1 MSTITVNQDP
11 KDEAFGQNPYPTYQ
25 RWRQL
30 APAVYWQQ
38 YQMHCFSRHA
48 EVNAILRDKRFGR
61 QILHLYTREQL
72 GWPPPADHLR
82 DFYQIERNSL
92 LELEPPE
99 HSRLRRLVNK
109 AFVSRQ
115 IAQLAPRIEAIAQQL
130 LDTLPTD
137 GSSFDLLAS
146 YANILPVRV
155 IACQLGVPD
164 ANTNQL
170 LRWSHAMVA
179 MYQARR
185 DLPLELA
192 ANQAASEFGAYVR
205 GLLRAPQ
212 ADQGEH
218 LLAQLIRAA
227 RSSENKL
234 SEDELLSTVVLLLNA
249 GHEAT
254 VHSLGNAVKC
264 LLEQYGDRAAS
275 AFLAQPQQQLEEALR
290 FDPPLHMFTRYA
302 LAEFEFAGVQLQ
314 AGTEVGL
321 LLAAANRDPRVFA
334 NPDSYQAD
342 RNPNPH
348 LSFGAGIHFCL
359 GAPLAR
365 LELLC
370 ALRALWQRFPKLK
383 LAQPPQYQNS
393 YHFHGLQQLMV
404 YPGK

>member
-1 MSTITVNQDP
+1 MITVNQDP

-82 DFYQIERNSL
+82 DFYQIEHNSL

-130 LDTLPTD
+130 LDTLPAD

-192 ANQAASEFGAYVR
+192 ANQAAREFGSYVR
-205 GLLRAPQ
+205 GLLRAPR

-275 AFLAQPQQQLEEALR
+275 AFLGQPQQQLEEALR

-314 AGTEVGL
+314 PGTEVGL
-321 LLAAANRDPRVFA
+321 LLAAANRDPRVFT
-334 NPDSYQAD
+334 NPDSYQAG

>member
-1 MSTITVNQDP
+1 MITVAQNP
-11 KDEAFGQNPYPTYQ
+11 EDEAFGQNPYPIYR

-30 APAVYWQQ
+30 GPAVYWQQ

-72 GWPPPADHLR
+72 GWEQPQQHLR

-92 LELEPPE
+92 LELEPPK
-99 HSRLRRLVNK
+99 HSRLRRLISK

-115 IAQLAPRIEAIAQQL
+115 VASLAPRINTIAHQL
-130 LDTLPTD
+130 LADLPQD

-146 YANILPVRV
+146 YANLLPVRV
-155 IACQLGVPD
+155 IASQLGVPD
-164 ANTNQL
+164 DNSSQL

-185 DLPLELA
+185 DRALELA
-192 ANQAASEFGAYVR
+192 ANKAAIEFGAYVR
-205 GLLRAPQ
+205 GLLRAPG
-212 ADQGEH
+212 ADRGEH
-218 LLAQLIRAA
+218 LLAQLIRSAHN
-227 RSSENKL
+227 SEDQLN
-234 SEDELLSTVVLLLNA
+234 EDELLSTVILLLNA

-264 LLEQYGDRAAS
+264 LLEQYGDHAAS
-275 AFLAQPQQQLEEALR
+275 AFRAQPEQQLEEALR

-302 LAEFEFAGVQLQ
+302 LAEFEFAGVQLKPG
-314 AGTEVGL
+314 AEVGL
-321 LLAAANRDPRVFA
+321 LLAAANRDPRVFSD
-334 NPDSYQAD
+334 PDSYRAD
-342 RNPNPH
+342 RALNPH

-370 ALRALWQRFPKLK
+370 ALSALWQRYPRLR
-383 LAQPPQYQNS
+383 LAQPAQYQNS
-393 YHFHGLQQLMV
+393 YHFHGLRQLMV
-404 YPGK
+404 YCPR

>member
-1 MSTITVNQDP
+1 MITVDQNPEDA
-11 KDEAFGQNPYPTYQ
+11 AFGQNPYPTYR
-25 RWRQL
+25 RWRRL

-38 YQMHCFSRHA
+38 YQMHCFSRYA

-72 GWPPPADHLR
+72 GWEPPAQHLG

-92 LELEPPE
+92 LELEPPQ
-99 HSRLRRLVNK
+99 HSRLRRLLSK

-115 IAQLAPRIEAIAQQL
+115 VASLAPRIETIAQQL
-130 LDTLPTD
+130 LADLPQD
-137 GSSFDLLAS
+137 GSSFDLLAH
-146 YANILPVRV
+146 YANVLPVRV
-155 IACQLGVPD
+155 IAWQLGVPD
-164 ANTNQL
+164 DNSAQL

-185 DLPLELA
+185 DRALELA
-192 ANQAASEFGAYVR
+192 ANQAAIEFSAYVR
-205 GLLRAPQ
+205 GLLRAPR

-218 LLAQLIRAA
+218 LLAQLIRLAHN
-227 RSSENKL
+227 STDKL
-234 SEDELLSTVVLLLNA
+234 NEDELLSTVILLLNA

-264 LLEQYGDRAAS
+264 LLEQYGDHAAS
-275 AFLAQPQQQLEEALR
+275 AFQAQPEQQLEEALR

-302 LAEFEFAGVQLQ
+302 LAEFEFAGVQLKP
-314 AGTEVGL
+314 GSEVGL
-321 LLAAANRDPRVFA
+321 LLAAANRDPRVFTD
-334 NPDSYQAD
+334 PDSYRAD
-342 RNPNPH
+342 RSTNPH
-348 LSFGAGIHFCL
+348 LSFGAGIHFCV

-370 ALRALWQRFPKLK
+370 ALRALWQRFPRLR
-383 LAQPPQYQNS
+383 LAQPAQYQNS

-404 YPGK
+404 YSPQ

>member
-38 YQMHCFSRHA
+38 YQMYCFSRHA

-72 GWPPPADHLR
+72 GWPPPAEHLR

-115 IAQLAPRIEAIAQQL
+115 ITQLAPRIEAIAQQL
-130 LDTLPTD
+130 LDTLPAD

-164 ANTNQL
+164 ANASQL
-170 LRWSHAMVA
+170 LRWSHAMVS

-185 DLPLELA
+185 DRALELA

-205 GLLRAPQ
+205 GLLRAPR

-234 SEDELLSTVVLLLNA
+234 SEGELLSTVVLLLNA

-264 LLEQYGDRAAS
+264 LLEQYGDQAAS

-302 LAEFEFAGVQLQ
+302 LAEFEFAGVQFQ
-314 AGTEVGL
+314 PGNEVGL
-321 LLAAANRDPRVFA
+321 LLAAANRDPRVFT

-383 LAQPPQYQNS
+383 LAQPPRYQNS

>member
-1 MSTITVNQDP
+1 MITVDQNP
-11 KDEAFGQNPYPTYQ
+11 EDETFGQNPYPTY
-25 RWRQL
+25 RSWRRL

-38 YQMHCFSRHA
+38 YQMHCFSRYA

-72 GWPPPADHLR
+72 GWEKPAQHLG

-92 LELEPPE
+92 LELEPPQ
-99 HSRLRRLVNK
+99 HSRLRRLVSK

-115 IAQLAPRIEAIAQQL
+115 VASLAPRIETIAQQL
-130 LDTLPTD
+130 LADLPQD
-137 GSSFDLLAS
+137 GSSFDLLAH
-146 YANILPVRV
+146 YANVLPVRV
-155 IACQLGVPD
+155 IAWQLGVPD
-164 ANTNQL
+164 DNSAQL

-185 DLPLELA
+185 DRALELA
-192 ANQAASEFGAYVR
+192 ANQAAIEFGAYVR
-205 GLLRAPQ
+205 GLLRTPR

-218 LLAQLIRAA
+218 LLAQLIRLAHN
-227 RSSENKL
+227 STDKL
-234 SEDELLSTVVLLLNA
+234 NEDELLSTVILLLNA

-264 LLEQYGDRAAS
+264 LLEQYGDHAAS
-275 AFLAQPQQQLEEALR
+275 AFQAQPEQQLEEALR

-302 LAEFEFAGVQLQ
+302 LAEFEFAGVQLKP
-314 AGTEVGL
+314 GTEVGL
-321 LLAAANRDPRVFA
+321 LLAAANRDPRVFTD
-334 NPDSYQAD
+334 PDTYRAD
-342 RNPNPH
+342 RATNPH

-370 ALRALWQRFPKLK
+370 ALRALWQRFPRLK
-383 LAQPPQYQNS
+383 LSQPAQYQNS

-404 YPGK
+404 YSPQ